1 MHFRTKLVL
10 TLLVTLPSTLA
21 IVNGDCTGRT
31 GVCVSTSTCNKYGG
45 TYYNNKCPNDPNDI
59 KCCDNI
65 PCSSGGQQGKC
76 MKTSQCNGK
85 TVAGL
90 CPGNNDFKCCLSSTE
105 CTYQGLKGV
114 CKNVSQCD
122 GFNVSGLCPGGNEIR
137 CCLPKNSC
145 SSNGLS
151 GQCIP
156 VGQCSTNNIV
166 SGLCLGGNEIKC
178 CLPNS
183 GNNGNLK
190 SLVTSLLLF
199 EEGTNPKGVCI
210 PYIDSQGYPTIG
222 YGQLCKKVVVS
233 IQAQANSACASYK
246 NGCTAQKVRQWLSD
260 KIDEKTKC
268 INNYANIRNAYNK
281 ASIKRKAIIT
291 SMAFQLGCYG
301 LSKFEKTLKH
311 MANGSWSNAADEM
324 MNSNWARQTPN
335 RAKRHSYVIRNDSC
349 GNFCSNYGW

>member
-145 SSNGLS
+145 SSGGLS

-166 SGLCLGGNEIKC
+166 SGLCPGGNEIKC

-183 GNNGNLK
+183 GNIVNPVSQCRNNGVTGGCQNPNSCNGWVVSNLCPGGSNNKCCIAKNKYNNKAEIAADYATAHALSGSAGKCGQYVATALRNAGFNIPDTGNHGYTFYSNNKLTNVGFREISKPSSYKKGDVYVNEKNANHPYGHVAIYNGNNWVSDFIQK
-190 SLVTSLLLF
+190 SENV
-199 EEGTNPKGVCI
+199 
-210 PYIDSQGYPTIG
+210 
-222 YGQLCKKVVVS
+222 
-233 IQAQANSACASYK
+233 YK
-246 NGCTAQKVRQWLSD
+246 NNDGGK
-260 KIDEKTKC
+260 
-268 INNYANIRNAYNK
+268 
-281 ASIKRKAIIT
+281 
-291 SMAFQLGCYG
+291 
-301 LSKFEKTLKH
+301 KH
-311 MANGSWSNAADEM
+311 YF
-324 MNSNWARQTPN
+324 R
-335 RAKRHSYVIRNDSC
+335 Y
-349 GNFCSNYGW
+349 